1 MKANSKQNGKPATH
15 RAIVG
20 FLIGLAVIIL
30 IGAGGYGL
38 YRHVS
43 GQEASGAGQPSE
55 QRRVP
60 VVVTRPEVR
69 HFERTLVLQ
78 GNVEAKNFAMVSPRI
93 GGTIEALFVDEGDT
107 VVAKETKL
115 FRTDAVKLEENVEIG
130 RHSLTVARCAKRE
143 AVANLEKIRAD
154 LRKAKLDYD
163 RFTRLYEQ
171 KQAVTADAFEQQQSR
186 YQQMVAAEK
195 LAAAQVDLTAAQE
208 DQAKAMLAIA
218 NKDLA
223 DATIYAPVSGKV
235 SRRLLEPGEMGSPGQ
250 PVLRIDDT
258 SVVEVAAF
266 LPAQYYCSVILGQT
280 QMKIQVGGIDLGRHS
295 ITYKSPTINEKLR
308 TFEVKC
314 ILTNPPEGLVPGA
327 MAQIAVVLEGREG
340 LGVPSAA
347 IQERGGRPVVF
358 VVKDNVSRQ
367 ITVKP
372 ALETGGWTEIREADL
387 TKDTPVVTMGQYMIQ
402 EGTRVTVQKK
412 AK

>member
-1 MKANSKQNGKPATH
+1 MKANSKQNGKPATSP
-15 RAIVG
+15 AIVG
-20 FLIGLAVIIL
+20 YIIALAVIIV
-30 IGAGGYGL
+30 IGAGGYAV

-43 GQEASGAGQPSE
+43 GREASGVGQPSE

-60 VVVTRPEVR
+60 VVVTRPQLR
-69 HFERTLVLQ
+69 DFERTLVVQ

-93 GGTIEALFVDEGDT
+93 GGTIEAVFVDEGDT

-115 FRTDAVKLEENVEIG
+115 FRTDAVKLKENVEIG

-195 LAAAQVDLTAAQE
+195 LAAAQVDLTDAQE
-208 DQAKAMLAIA
+208 DQAKATLGIA

-235 SRRLLEPGEMGSPGQ
+235 SRRLLEPGEMGDPGQ

-266 LPAQYYCSVILGQT
+266 LPAQYYGSVIPGQT

-295 ITYKSPTINEKLR
+295 ITFKGPTINNKLR
-308 TFEVKC
+308 TFEAKC
-314 ILTNPPEGLVPGA
+314 ILTDPPEGVTPGA
-327 MAQIAVVLEGREG
+327 MAQISVILEGRKN
-340 LGVPSAA
+340 LGVPSVA
-347 IQERGGRPVVF
+347 IQQRAGHNVVF
-358 VVKDNVSRQ
+358 VVRDNISHQV
-367 ITVKP
+367 TVKP
-372 ALETGGWTEIREADL
+372 GIEMGAWTEIREGEVNEETA
-387 TKDTPVVTMGQYMIQ
+387 VVTMGQYMIE
-402 EGTRVTVQKK
+402 EGTHVAVQKEQK
-412 AK
+412 